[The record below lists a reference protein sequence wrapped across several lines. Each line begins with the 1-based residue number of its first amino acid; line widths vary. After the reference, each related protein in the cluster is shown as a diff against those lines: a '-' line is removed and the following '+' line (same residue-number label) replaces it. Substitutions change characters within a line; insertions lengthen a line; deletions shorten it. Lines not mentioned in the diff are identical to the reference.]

1 MLHRTFWTERRFT
14 GMALL
19 LGAVLFLV
27 AAFRPITDSKGTP
40 VYFLP
45 PRKYLFVVFTHSTLW
60 QWASILFIGGTI
72 VTILGLALLTMQLRD
87 AGDRAFS
94 QLGLLAFALG
104 AVLWFIDVAFRLS
117 VDLWAAQEIA
127 RTAAIP
133 DYYVPL
139 TRWTHTLFNIHTT
152 LSLAALLAY
161 GGALLTT
168 RVLPHWVGWLTI
180 VYALAG
186 SGVLAYTHD
195 FVPLVHYLLTIV
207 IGILLLLRR
216 SELPARSHCEEA
228 PPVVEPSTVP
238 GEQA

>member
-14 GMALL
+14 GLTLL
-19 LGAVLFLV
+19 LGALLFL
-27 AAFRPITDSKGTP
+27 AGAFMPVTDSKGTTI
-40 VYFLP
+40 YALP
-45 PRKYLFVVFTHSTLW
+45 PREHLLVVFAHSMLW
-60 QWASILFIGGTI
+60 QWASILFISGTI
-72 VTILGLALLTMQLRD
+72 MTILGLALLAAQLRD

-94 QLGLLAFALG
+94 QLGLIAFALG

-152 LSLAALLAY
+152 LSFAALLAY

-168 RVLPHWVGWLTI
+168 RVLPRWVGWLTI

-186 SGVLAYTHD
+186 SGLLAYTHD
-195 FVPLVHYLLTIV
+195 FVPLFHYLLTIV

-216 SELPARSHCEEA
+216 YQIPAGGRREG
-228 PPVVEPSTVP
+228 EPSGVLTTSD
-238 GEQA
+238 QL